1 MGHYLVKESAMRRL
15 IYALVPLSLPLM
27 GCVQTSPYEPE
38 IAELQ
43 AQEAQELGLTGL
55 PVAEEIELGRQVAA
69 SQCADCHGIDKEDAR
84 RTDAPPLRY
93 ILADYDGDALAED
106 FRDGLKVGHPE
117 MPQFQFG
124 PKSTD
129 LLLSYLMSI
138 QEPDPSIHVTDEG

>member
-1 MGHYLVKESAMRRL
+1 MRRL
-15 IYALVPLSLPLM
+15 IYALVPLSLPLAA
-27 GCVQTSPYEPE
+27 CVQTPPSETGP
-38 IAELQ
+38 AE
-43 AQEAQELGLTGL
+43 AEVTAEENLGLTGL
-55 PVAEEIELGRQVAA
+55 PIAEEVELGRQIAS
-69 SQCADCHGIDKEDAR
+69 SQCADCHGIDGEDAR
-84 RTDAPPLRY
+84 RTDAPALRY
-93 ILADYDGDALAED
+93 VLADYDGDALAED

>member
-1 MGHYLVKESAMRRL
+1 MRRL
-15 IYALVPLSLPLM
+15 IYALVPLALPLAA
-27 GCVQTSPYEPE
+27 CVQTPQSETE
-38 IAELQ
+38 LAE
-43 AQEAQELGLTGL
+43 AEVAEVTAEEDLGLTGL
-55 PVAEEIELGRQVAA
+55 PVSEEVELGRQIAS
-69 SQCADCHGIDKEDAR
+69 SQCADCHGIDKENAR
-84 RTDAPPLRY
+84 RTDAPALRY
-93 ILADYDGDALAED
+93 VLSDYDGDALAED

>member
-1 MGHYLVKESAMRRL
+1 MDPCPVKESAMRRL

-27 GCVQTSPYEPE
+27 GCVQTSPYEAE
-38 IAELQ
+38 IAEVT
-43 AQEAQELGLTGL
+43 AEENLGLTGL
-55 PVAEEIELGRQVAA
+55 PVAEEVELGRQIAS
-69 SQCADCHGIDKEDAR
+69 SQCADCHGIDKEDPH
-84 RTDAPPLRY
+84 RTDAPALRY

-106 FRDGLKVGHPE
+106 FRDGLKVGHPD

>member
-1 MGHYLVKESAMRRL
+1 MRRL

-38 IAELQ
+38 IAEVT
-43 AQEAQELGLTGL
+43 AQEAEELGLTGL
-55 PVAEEIELGRQVAA
+55 PLPRKSSSAA
-69 SQCADCHGIDKEDAR
+69 RLPRPNAR
-84 RTDAPPLRY
+84 TATASTRKTTRTDAPALRY

>member
-1 MGHYLVKESAMRRL
+1 MRRL

-27 GCVQTSPYEPE
+27 GCVQTPQSETGLTETEVAEVTPE
-38 IAELQ
+38 EN
-43 AQEAQELGLTGL
+43 LGLTGL
-55 PVAEEIELGRQVAA
+55 PIAEEVELGRQIAS
-69 SQCADCHGIDKEDAR
+69 SQCADCHGIDMEDAR
-84 RTDAPPLRY
+84 RTDAPALRY